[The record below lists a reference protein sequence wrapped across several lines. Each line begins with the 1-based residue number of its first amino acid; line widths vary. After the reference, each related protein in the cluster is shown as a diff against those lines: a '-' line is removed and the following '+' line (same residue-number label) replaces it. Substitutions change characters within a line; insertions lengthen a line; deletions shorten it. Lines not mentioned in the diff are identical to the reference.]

1 MQTGGR
7 GGRRAADAGPGPGW
21 TRRAVTGRGCG
32 RPVTAAR
39 GSACTPACCR
49 SRPTTTSPNTT
60 RRRYRRIVCNQTTL
74 LLLLHYTHWT
84 LIQLCGPSTLPAVVP
99 APGEPEVVPTVLA
112 ARRGAVGQPDHAA
125 RLLAHLYLGRAA
137 TATATAAHG
146 PTATARFLYQEN
158 MMLDEAQTKSKYW
171 ELQECARIKYY

>member
-21 TRRAVTGRGCG
+21 TRRTVTGRGCG

-60 RRRYRRIVCNQTTL
+60 RRRYRRIVCSGACAGRARSGS
-74 LLLLHYTHWT
+74 Y
-84 LIQLCGPSTLPAVVP
+84 ST
-99 APGEPEVVPTVLA
+99 GSA
-112 ARRGAVGQPDHAA
+112 ARRCRAA
-125 RLLAHLYLGRAA
+125 RPRRAPPRPPLPRTRCHCYCHCRARTHCHCSFFAWAWRRVVLGAGRVQVEMIGATLRALHVIGRLVPPLLSFDRV
-137 TATATAAHG
+137 
-146 PTATARFLYQEN
+146 
-158 MMLDEAQTKSKYW
+158 
-171 ELQECARIKYY
+171 